1 MLPKEEHC
9 RENKHG
15 GIPLRELSNCSISA
29 AARFDPHAKTWIM
42 HSRSLS
48 SGVPLASLPEK
59 RFKVN
64 ENNYI
69 HVNIE
74 LG

>member
-9 RENKHG
+9 RENKYG
-15 GIPLRELSNCSISA
+15 SIPLRELSNCSISA

-59 RFKVN
+59 TIQSDL
-64 ENNYI
+64 NNYI
-69 HVNIE
+69 HVSIE
-74 LG
+74 